1 MAGFDENAFW
11 AAVLAQDRE
20 AMRRLAGTLPGVVLY
35 ISGDY
40 GELEA
45 FETRILSLE
54 GECLREERA

>member
-1 MAGFDENAFW
+1 
-11 AAVLAQDRE
+11 
-20 AMRRLAGTLPGVVLY
+20 MRRLAGTLPGVVLY